1 MDVNQVRF
9 GNYSIGNPSGG
20 AAKRSEKQ
28 DDEKVLNFEAP
39 KTQNVDADD
48 IFAALGLAALQNKAQ
63 IGNVEKKEVNPLEYL
78 SQDRIAD
85 IEAAMAEFENGVNT
99 VANALDAE
107 FPGAF
112 APDQRNALAASIYAR
127 D

>member
-9 GNYSIGNPSGG
+9 GNYSIGNPNGG
-20 AAKRSEKQ
+20 AAKRSEKEV
-28 DDEKVLNFEAP
+28 EKAPVNIEAP
-39 KTQNVDADD
+39 KQSVVDADD

-63 IGNVEKKEVNPLEYL
+63 IGNVEKKEVNPLDYL
-78 SQDRIAD
+78 SQERIAD
-85 IEAAMAEFENGVNT
+85 IEAAMAEFESGVST
-99 VANALDAE
+99 VADALEAE

-112 APDQRNALAASIYAR
+112 APDQKNALAASIYAK